1 MTENL
6 KELKKRNWIDRMID
20 IYHNLEFNV
29 LYTPPSIREFLREN
43 FNDSISHKT
52 IRELLDKMVEAQDK
66 GIQCKVDEK
75 FRKLV
80 VKKTINEDKLYE
92 LIEY

>member
-1 MTENL
+1 MTENST
-6 KELKKRNWIDRMID
+6 ELRKRNWIDRMIN

-29 LYTPPSIREFLREN
+29 LYTPPSVRELLRNN
-43 FNDSISHKT
+43 FDDSISHKT
-52 IRELLDKMVEAQDK
+52 IRELLDKMIEAQK
-66 GIQCKVDEK
+66 HGIQCKVGNK
-75 FRKLV
+75 FRKLI